1 MDVISVDGEKN
12 KRSACVDEIGMF
24 WLRAFACFP
33 LSAFFFPYY
42 ICCVLGTLLVSLRVW
57 FAWRVI
63 CFPSV
68 FLVRGT
74 FFDSPRPVLSV
85 VRFLIPREYF

>member
-33 LSAFFFPYY
+33 LSASFFFP
-42 ICCVLGTLLVSLRVW
+42 IIFVVCWVLCWFPFGYGLLGASFVS
-57 FAWRVI
+57 
-63 CFPSV
+63 
-68 FLVRGT
+68 
-74 FFDSPRPVLSV
+74 PVS
-85 VRFLIPREYF
+85 F

>member
-33 LSAFFFPYY
+33 LSAFCFS
-42 ICCVLGTLLVSLRVW
+42 LLYLLCAGYFVG
-57 FAWRVI
+57 
-63 CFPSV
+63 FPSGMVCLARHLFPQCLFSAWCV
-68 FLVRGT
+68 F
-74 FFDSPRPVLSV
+74 
-85 VRFLIPREYF
+85 